1 MPTKQMESQRIVFSV
16 NDEVIGELKAGGMV
30 EIQGVNILG
39 SNCDESV
46 ETTSLSHDRTF
57 DIPFTMER
65 KERKK
70 LAKFLRTYLYGAN
83 NWRRLHGL
91 PVIRGF
97 RK

>member
-1 MPTKQMESQRIVFSV
+1 MPSKQIEPQRIVLSV

-30 EIQGVNILG
+30 EIQGINILG
-39 SNCDESV
+39 SNCDEYV
-46 ETTSLSHDRTF
+46 QTTSLSHDRTF
-57 DIPFTMER
+57 DIPFKMKR
-65 KERKK
+65 KERKRFAK
-70 LAKFLRTYLYGAN
+70 LLRTYLYGTN